1 MYSVEHGTPRSSVR
15 VSARYGTAVV
25 IRFPGPLML
34 FTVFTL
40 VYAMMQFIG
49 QLLLTVYSVIII
61 FGVFTA
67 NTELI
72 TVTQQF
78 VTYIADIFSLS
89 GPVCLFATRYA
100 GSACQPLNQGG
111 GERAVKSRN

>member
-1 MYSVEHGTPRSSVR
+1 MVH
-15 VSARYGTAVV
+15 
-25 IRFPGPLML
+25 
-34 FTVFTL
+34 TL
-40 VYAMMQFIG
+40 VYAMMQFVG

-67 NTELI
+67 NTDLI

-100 GSACQPLNQGG
+100 GSMSQPLK
-111 GERAVKSRN
+111 RVVKVTTFPCNGTFNIHGCTRNYLTIKFKFKNI